1 MIVSQFSILEI
12 DDSGGENFLCSFK
25 VREKV
30 SSFARVFEHVAS
42 GLVALCM
49 KRSAELVC
57 VVVCFLEKRVPFVFV
72 QSKDEALSLRAR
84 WLFDGKQLVE
94 FSRGD
99 VNINDAV
106 SDLCYVI
113 KTSGSTGKPKLVGVP
128 YSCIEPNI
136 EDFRERLSISHEDII
151 LGSTSFLFDPSMVE
165 MFLSFVSGA
174 LLLLVPD
181 NFRSQPHLLSGILRK
196 YTPSIVQ
203 LTPSVLS
210 ILDDSTLAWM
220 LGELSPIRCLLVGGE
235 NFPLNLVNRFR
246 TSSNTTQIF
255 NVYGVTEVSCWA
267 AISEVKFR
275 CDRISVGAPLRC
287 TTLTLADN
295 GELLI
300 GGSRRCFIN
309 GVLAGEFTP
318 TGDIAEIKGGEY
330 FIVGRLD
337 DQVKVNG
344 IRCNLAFLSEQV
356 ANLDGVTFA
365 QFLLCREKF
374 LVLFVK
380 SASPV
385 ERRLKEVLPLAR
397 FPSKIIYL
405 DHVPVNS
412 NGKTDRSRLI
422 AILEEERINHLQSLS
437 SVLRFLAKFGIN
449 CSWCTSDRESL
460 SNIRKELS
468 VVVDSQPATK
478 WAFCMGKCIDS
489 TPLLIRL
496 SEGEHVVAASHSGLI
511 VCIRISDGF
520 CLWKSHFSCRFEAS
534 VECCNDCVVVGGLDG
549 CIYFLSIF
557 SGRVEWKFPT
567 NDIIKAP
574 CVCVDPGFVY
584 VTSYDKTLYKLDTKL
599 KNICWS
605 CKILSGSPARAVL
618 WNELVFVTTIKGSVE
633 AIDSDNGKH
642 CWSLM
647 VGSPIFS
654 SITALCHIGYIT
666 AVDGTITK
674 IRLDSGDKEGSVAIK
689 EPMFASVAVFD
700 SLVYA
705 ATQRGSLFI
714 LDENLRIHRCFQFIG
729 CSFTVPPHRISTSVF
744 ALVSSN
750 GLLVVFSEG
759 ENEVHGFRLG
769 NGSVFSKVLFP
780 EGRRYILA
788 GNRDD
793 WLRCFEMPIT

>member
-1 MIVSQFSILEI
+1 MKPILITVFAIWILTRSLPGFDMWGPTLGREDMQKCQIVARFFPVMIVSQFSILEI
-12 DDSGGENFLCSFK
+12 DDSGEENFLCSFK

-30 SSFARVFEHVAS
+30 SSLVRVFEHVTS
-42 GLVALCM
+42 GLVALCI
-49 KRSAELVC
+49 KRSADLVC
-57 VVVCFLEKRVPFVFV
+57 VVVCLLEKRVPFVFV
-72 QSKDEALSLRAR
+72 QSEDEAISSNAR
-84 WLFDGKQLVE
+84 WFFDGKQLAE
-94 FSRGD
+94 FSRSHVSID
-99 VNINDAV
+99 DA
-106 SDLCYVI
+106 SNDLCYVI

-151 LGSTSFLFDPSMVE
+151 LGSTSFLFDPSIVE

-220 LGELSPIRCLLVGGE
+220 LGELSPIRCLLVGG
-235 NFPLNLVNRFR
+235 
-246 TSSNTTQIF
+246 
-255 NVYGVTEVSCWA
+255 
-267 AISEVKFR
+267 
-275 CDRISVGAPLRC
+275 
-287 TTLTLADN
+287 
-295 GELLI
+295 
-300 GGSRRCFIN
+300 SRRCFID
-309 GVLAGEFTP
+309 GVLAGEFTS
-318 TGDIAEIKGGEY
+318 TGDIAEMKGSEY

-344 IRCNLAFLSEQV
+344 TRCNLAFLSEQV
-356 ANLDGVTFA
+356 ASLDGIVFA

-385 ERRLKEVLPLAR
+385 ERCLKEVLPLAH
-397 FPSKIIYL
+397 FPAKIIYL

-422 AILEEERINHLQSLS
+422 AILEEERFNHLKSLS
-437 SVLRFLAKFGIN
+437 SVLRFLAKFGIK
-449 CSWCTSDRESL
+449 SATGLSL
-460 SNIRKELS
+460 HSFIDY
-468 VVVDSQPATK
+468 DSQKENMLWLLRTPDSSC
-478 WAFCMGKCIDS
+478 AFVSVM
-489 TPLLIRL
+489 
-496 SEGEHVVAASHSGLI
+496 AF
-511 VCIRISDGF
+511 VCG
-520 CLWKSHFSCRFEAS
+520 SHFSCRFEAS
-534 VECCNDCVVVGGLDG
+534 LERCNDCIVAGGLDG
-549 CIYFLSIF
+549 CVYFLSVF

-584 VTSYDKTLYKLDTKL
+584 VTSYEKTLYKLNTKL
-599 KNICWS
+599 KSICWS

-618 WNELVFVTTIKGSVE
+618 WNEFVLVTTIKGSVE
-633 AIDSDNGKH
+633 AIDSSNGKH
-642 CWSLM
+642 CWSFM

-674 IRLDSGDKEGSVAIK
+674 IRLDSGDKEGSVAVK
-689 EPMFASVAVFD
+689 EPMFASVVVFD
-700 SLVYA
+700 GLVYA

-714 LDENLRIHRCFQFIG
+714 VDENLC
-729 CSFTVPPHRISTSVF
+729 
-744 ALVSSN
+744 
-750 GLLVVFSEG
+750 
-759 ENEVHGFRLG
+759 
-769 NGSVFSKVLFP
+769 
-780 EGRRYILA
+780 IL
-788 GNRDD
+788 R
-793 WLRCFEMPIT
+793 